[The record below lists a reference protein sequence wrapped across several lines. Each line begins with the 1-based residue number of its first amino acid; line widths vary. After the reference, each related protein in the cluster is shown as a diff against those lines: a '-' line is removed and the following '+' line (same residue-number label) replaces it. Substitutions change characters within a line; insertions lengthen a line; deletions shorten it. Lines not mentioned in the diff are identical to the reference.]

1 MVAHCIRYCSCLCQW
16 TQKILLPHCRG
27 INWRNFSLIWKTQRF
42 WFVAYDRVFFLH
54 MYFLMPLF
62 QVIDEKSMISTI
74 MLYQINMRLREA
86 FPEKNRQPFG
96 GLSVVM
102 MGDFAQLVPVTGKP
116 LYDVKT
122 SLVLIVPNSNDFLH
136 TLIAACTNKGI
147 WWPRLPPL

>member
-1 MVAHCIRYCSCLCQW
+1 
-16 TQKILLPHCRG
+16 
-27 INWRNFSLIWKTQRF
+27 
-42 WFVAYDRVFFLH
+42 
-54 MYFLMPLF
+54 MPLF

-147 WWPRLPPL
+147 